1 MFNEVPGRYDLVN
14 RIFTLGLDEHWR
26 KLAAR
31 ECLEGSPER
40 VLDLCTGTGD
50 LALQMALRKNGGTN
64 IQALDYSAPM
74 LSLAREKT
82 LRKVP
87 GKIQFIQGDA
97 ADMPFESGSL
107 DAIGIG
113 FAFRNLTWKN
123 PDRDRFL
130 SEIIRVLRPGGKFV
144 IVESSQPSS
153 AMFRRIF
160 RLYLKL
166 IVGGLGGMI
175 SGHKGAYRYLAA
187 SARDFYSP
195 AEVREMILEA
205 GFRQVSHRPLSGGV
219 AGLTIAL
226 K

>member
-1 MFNEVPGRYDLVN
+1 VN
-14 RIFTLGLDEHWR
+14 RIIALGLDEHWR

-31 ECLEGSPER
+31 ECLSGNPER

-50 LALQMALRKNGGTN
+50 LALQMALRKNGVTN

-74 LSLAREKT
+74 LSLAREKAQ
-82 LRKVP
+82 RKAP
-87 GKIQFIQGDA
+87 RKIQFIQGDA
-97 ADMPFESGSL
+97 ADMPFESASL

-153 AMFRRIF
+153 AMFSKIF

-166 IVGGLGGMI
+166 MVGGLGGMI
-175 SGHKGAYRYLAA
+175 SGHKGAYLYLAA

-195 AEVREMILEA
+195 KEVREMILEA
-205 GFRQVSHRPLSGGV
+205 GFKQVSHRPLGGGV